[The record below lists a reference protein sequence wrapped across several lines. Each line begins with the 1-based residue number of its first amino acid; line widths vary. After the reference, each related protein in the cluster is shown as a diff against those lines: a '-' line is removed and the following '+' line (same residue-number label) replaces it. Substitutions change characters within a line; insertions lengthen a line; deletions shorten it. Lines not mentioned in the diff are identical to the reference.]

1 MNGSTFDPAAAGVG
15 SHTIT
20 YSFTDNNGCT
30 GTNQVMVKVNDCSFL
45 EENNAG
51 NFEVYPNPTRGI
63 ITLKGI
69 ENLQEIKSINVLD
82 NKGALIKKVK
92 VNETQ
97 IDLSSFSTGIYFIEI
112 KHQLGTGRIKVV
124 KQ

>member
-1 MNGSTFDPAAAGVG
+1 
-15 SHTIT
+15 
-20 YSFTDNNGCT
+20 
-30 GTNQVMVKVNDCSFL
+30 MVKVNDCSFL

-63 ITLKGI
+63 IIPKGI
-69 ENLQEIKSINVLD
+69 ENPQEIKSINVLD

-97 IDLSSFSTGIYFIEI
+97 IDLSLFYWNIF
-112 KHQLGTGRIKVV
+112 H
-124 KQ
+124 